1 LYNKS
6 VPNLLKAGDDMKYV
20 NGMEVFPSE
29 LLELLQDYVQG
40 QYVYIPKR
48 DKSKEKWGAKTT
60 YRKELDMRNS
70 HIYTKYLT
78 GLSVKQLVEKYHL
91 SEKSIKRI
99 LFDKRKEAGIMK
111 EEIETLLEAWGIKEE
126 IKQIYD
132 TAWSVGDNYVMKT
145 NQNLAGLRRN
155 VEMMKIL
162 EECGIP
168 VAKPIPTLAGQDY
181 IETKGE
187 YFLLMNKL
195 SGTHILDIY
204 QADYV
209 NIAYETGRAVAKLH
223 TAFLTCEQKIT
234 FWNNNLVEEMT
245 GWVGDT
251 LQANRYRYITKIDY
265 EESLKELQACYDKL
279 PRQLIHRDMHY
290 GNLLFHKGT
299 FSGYIDFDLSQK
311 NVRIFDICY
320 FLIGLLIDHEKKKE
334 DMNKWFEIVSNFI
347 RGYETINKLTDL
359 EKDSI
364 VYLMKNIELLFVA
377 YFIGEEDE
385 ILAESSAGLYYFVK
399 EHEDVIRSAINC

>member
-1 LYNKS
+1 
-6 VPNLLKAGDDMKYV
+6 LKAGDDMKYV
-20 NGMEVFPSE
+20 NGIEVFPSE

-48 DKSKEKWGAKTT
+48 DKGKEKWGARTS

-70 HIYTKYLT
+70 HIFTKYLT

-111 EEIETLLEAWGIKEE
+111 EKIEALLEAWGIKEE
-126 IKQIYD
+126 IQQIYD
-132 TAWSVGDNYVMKT
+132 TAWSVGDHYVMKT
-145 NQNLAGLRRN
+145 NHNLAGLRRN
-155 VEMMKIL
+155 IEMMKIL
-162 EECGIP
+162 DECGIP
-168 VAKPIPTLAGQDY
+168 VAKPILTLAGQDY
-181 IETKGE
+181 IETNGE
-187 YFLLMNKL
+187 YYLLMNKL
-195 SGTHILDIY
+195 PGTHILDIY
-204 QADYV
+204 QAEYI
-209 NIAYETGRAVAKLH
+209 NNAYETGRAVAKLH
-223 TAFLTCEQKIT
+223 TAFLACEQKIT

-245 GWVGDT
+245 GWVDDT
-251 LQANRYRYITKIDY
+251 LKENQYRYITKIDY
-265 EESLKELQACYDKL
+265 EESLKELQACYDRL

-290 GNLLFHKGT
+290 GNLLFQNGT

-320 FLIGLLIDHEKKKE
+320 FLIGLLIDHDKKK
-334 DMNKWFEIVSNFI
+334 DDVKQWYEIVANFMK
-347 RGYETINKLTDL
+347 GYEAINKLTNL

-364 VYLMKNIELLFVA
+364 GCLMKNIELLFVA

-385 ILAESSAGLYYFVK
+385 ALAESAARLYYFVK
-399 EHEDVIRSAINC
+399 EQEGTIRSAIHCNEQLI